1 LILHWAGEAKRLTPT
16 YIVDVQAAPK
26 GEQGRRWV
34 QEKVA
39 GVTQRYLPARL
50 LRGQVVVGCTLFHHR
65 MKLLDKIG
73 REFSGYNILESGKRL
88 IDRKPLQCSLY
99 VTDRC
104 NLDCAYCTEYDNSRP
119 HPSLDD
125 LKKWLRK
132 IRELGT
138 MRIALVGG
146 EPLIHPNIV
155 ELVRYC
161 RELGFATSLTTNGFL
176 LTRKL
181 IAELEDAGLQV
192 MQISVDRMTPSA
204 ITKKSF
210 KTILPKLDY
219 FRDSKISL
227 HITGVICADTL
238 PEAQAVLETGLARGI
253 PTEVRLVHADPLHR
267 FRVDRGSQ
275 EELERFIDSMIER
288 KRRGEKIHTS
298 EAILNYQRSLLR
310 GEHVEW
316 TCMAGY
322 KLFFVSAQGKFW
334 ICSMV
339 HTDKH
344 IMDVTLD
351 DLYANYRKKSCQKGC
366 GVYCAVSASLL
377 VEKPARVLGREI
389 VARAK
394 RIPST
399 VRRSLTP
406 NTNKT
411 PHRPITNSDGTR
423 EMNGSAKASPSA
435 DDGVTLR
442 QSV

>member
-1 LILHWAGEAKRLTPT
+1 
-16 YIVDVQAAPK
+16 V
-26 GEQGRRWV
+26 
-34 QEKVA
+34 
-39 GVTQRYLPARL
+39 
-50 LRGQVVVGCTLFHHR
+50 
-65 MKLLDKIG
+65 
-73 REFSGYNILESGKRL
+73 
-88 IDRKPLQCSLY
+88 
-99 VTDRC
+99 
-104 NLDCAYCTEYDNSRP
+104 
-119 HPSLDD
+119 
-125 LKKWLRK
+125 
-132 IRELGT
+132 
-138 MRIALVGG
+138 
-146 EPLIHPNIV
+146 HPNII

-181 IAELEDAGLQV
+181 VTELEDAGLQV
-192 MQISVDRMTPSA
+192 MQISVDRMTPSP

-238 PEAQAVLETGLARGI
+238 PESRAVLETGLSRGI
-253 PTEVRLVHADPLHR
+253 PTEVRLVHADPLQR
-267 FRVDRGSQ
+267 FRVDRGPR

-298 EAILNYQRSLLR
+298 EAILKYQRSLLR

-334 ICSMV
+334 VCSMV

-351 DLYANYRKKSCQKGC
+351 DLYANYRKKSCQEGC

-377 VEKPARVLGREI
+377 VEKPMGVLGREI
-389 VARAK
+389 IARAK
-394 RIPST
+394 RVPVMLSSSGPRIDNGPGAS
-399 VRRSLTP
+399 VANP
-406 NTNKT
+406 E
-411 PHRPITNSDGTR
+411 GTQK
-423 EMNGSAKASPSA
+423 MNGGATGGPSA
-435 DDGVTLR
+435 DDPVALGK
-442 QSV
+442 SA

>member
-1 LILHWAGEAKRLTPT
+1 
-16 YIVDVQAAPK
+16 
-26 GEQGRRWV
+26 
-34 QEKVA
+34 
-39 GVTQRYLPARL
+39 
-50 LRGQVVVGCTLFHHR
+50 

-88 IDRKPLQCSLY
+88 FDRRPLQCSLY
-99 VTDRC
+99 VTDQC

-119 HPSLDD
+119 HPSVDD
-125 LKKWLRK
+125 LKKWIRK

-146 EPLIHPNIV
+146 EPLVHPNIV
-155 ELVRYC
+155 EVVRYC

-181 IAELEDAGLQV
+181 LAQLEDAGLQV
-192 MQISVDRMTPSA
+192 MQISVDRMTPSP

-238 PEAQAVLETGLARGI
+238 PESEAVLETGLSRGI

-267 FRVDRGSQ
+267 FRVDRGRR

-344 IMDVTLD
+344 IMDITLD
-351 DLYANYRKKSCQKGC
+351 DLYTNYRKKSCQEGC

-377 VEKPARVLGREI
+377 VEKPVAVLGKEI
-389 VARAK
+389 IARAK
-394 RIPST
+394 RVPSI
-399 VRRSLTP
+399 VSPSSSPGSGNMRSLSAAEP
-406 NTNKT
+406 
-411 PHRPITNSDGTR
+411 DGTHK
-423 EMNGSAKASPSA
+423 MNGSASGGPSA

-442 QSV
+442 KGA

>member
-1 LILHWAGEAKRLTPT
+1 
-16 YIVDVQAAPK
+16 
-26 GEQGRRWV
+26 
-34 QEKVA
+34 
-39 GVTQRYLPARL
+39 
-50 LRGQVVVGCTLFHHR
+50 

-88 IDRKPLQCSLY
+88 LDRRPLQCSLY

-125 LKKWLRK
+125 LMKWIRK

-146 EPLIHPNIV
+146 EPLTHPNIV

-176 LTRKL
+176 LTREL
-181 IAELEDAGLQV
+181 VAQLEDAGLQV

-219 FRDSKISL
+219 FSDSKISL

-253 PTEVRLVHADPLHR
+253 PTEVRLVHADPLKR
-267 FRVDRGSQ
+267 FRVDRGQ
-275 EELERFIDSMIER
+275 REELEGFIDSMIER

-310 GEHVEW
+310 GERVEW

-351 DLYANYRKKSCQKGC
+351 DLYANYRKKSCQEGC

-377 VEKPARVLGREI
+377 VEKPIAVLGKEI
-389 VARAK
+389 VARTK
-394 RIPST
+394 RLPSLFHAASSP
-399 VRRSLTP
+399 RIGDPKPWGIANP
-406 NTNKT
+406 N
-411 PHRPITNSDGTR
+411 GTH
-423 EMNGSAKASPSA
+423 EMNDSANGSPSA
-435 DDGVTLR
+435 NDRVTLR
-442 QSV
+442 ERV

>member
-1 LILHWAGEAKRLTPT
+1 MS
-16 YIVDVQAAPK
+16 
-26 GEQGRRWV
+26 
-34 QEKVA
+34 
-39 GVTQRYLPARL
+39 
-50 LRGQVVVGCTLFHHR
+50 FHHR
-65 MKLLDKIG
+65 MELLHKIG
-73 REFSGYNILESGKRL
+73 REFSGYNILESGMRL
-88 IDRKPLQCSLY
+88 LDRKPLQCSLY
-99 VTDRC
+99 VADRC

-119 HPSLDD
+119 HPRLDD
-125 LKKWLRK
+125 LKKWVRK

-146 EPLIHPNIV
+146 EPLMHPNIV

-181 IAELEDAGLQV
+181 IGQLEDAGLQV

-210 KTILPKLDY
+210 KTILPKLDN

-238 PEAQAVLETGLARGI
+238 PEAQAVLETGLSRGI
-253 PTEVRLVHADPLHR
+253 PTEVRLVHADPLRR
-267 FRVDRGSQ
+267 FRVDRGRR

-310 GEHVEW
+310 GDYVEW

-351 DLYANYRKKSCQKGC
+351 DLYANYRKKSCQEGC

-377 VEKPARVLGREI
+377 VEKPIAVLRKEIITQSKRV
-389 VARAK
+389 
-394 RIPST
+394 PSMLSPSSRSRT
-399 VRRSLTP
+399 NNMRSLGV
-406 NTNKT
+406 TN
-411 PHRPITNSDGTR
+411 PEGTD
-423 EMNGSAKASPSA
+423 EMNGSTEGSPST
-435 DDGVTLR
+435 DERVTLR
-442 QSV
+442 KSA

>member
-1 LILHWAGEAKRLTPT
+1 MPF
-16 YIVDVQAAPK
+16 Y
-26 GEQGRRWV
+26 
-34 QEKVA
+34 
-39 GVTQRYLPARL
+39 Y
-50 LRGQVVVGCTLFHHR
+50 R

-88 IDRKPLQCSLY
+88 LDRKPLQCSLY

-125 LKKWLRK
+125 LKKWIRK

-146 EPLIHPNIV
+146 EPLVHPNIV

-181 IAELEDAGLQV
+181 LAELEDAGLQV
-192 MQISVDRMTPSA
+192 MQISVDRMTPSP

-238 PEAQAVLETGLARGI
+238 PESRAVLETGLSRGI
-253 PTEVRLVHADPLHR
+253 PTEVRLVHADPLRR
-267 FRVDRGSQ
+267 FRVDRGPR
-275 EELERFIDSMIER
+275 EALERFIDSMIER

-339 HTDKH
+339 HTNKD

-351 DLYANYRKKSCQKGC
+351 DLYANYRKKSCQEGC

-377 VEKPARVLGREI
+377 VEKPVRVLGKEI

-394 RIPST
+394 RIPSMF
-399 VRRSLTP
+399 RRSLTP
-406 NTNKT
+406 DADKAT
-411 PHRPITNSDGTR
+411 HSAITNPDGTH
-423 EMNGSAKASPSA
+423 EMNGSTKGGPFA
-435 DDGVTLR
+435 DDRVTLR
-442 QSV
+442 KSV

>member
-1 LILHWAGEAKRLTPT
+1 
-16 YIVDVQAAPK
+16 
-26 GEQGRRWV
+26 
-34 QEKVA
+34 
-39 GVTQRYLPARL
+39 
-50 LRGQVVVGCTLFHHR
+50 

-73 REFSGYNILESGKRL
+73 REFSGYNILESAKRL
-88 IDRKPLQCSLY
+88 ADRKPLQCSLY

-104 NLDCAYCTEYDNSRP
+104 HLDCAYCTEYDNSRP

-146 EPLIHPNIV
+146 EPLMHPNIV

-176 LTRKL
+176 LTREL
-181 IAELEDAGLQV
+181 VQQLEDAGLQV
-192 MQISVDRMTPSA
+192 MQISVDRMTPSP

-210 KTILPKLDY
+210 KTVLPKLDY

-238 PEAQAVLETGLARGI
+238 PESQAVLETGLSRGI

-267 FRVDRGSQ
+267 FRVDRGRR
-275 EELERFIDSMIER
+275 EELEAFIDSMIER

-310 GEHVEW
+310 GERVEW
-316 TCMAGY
+316 TCVAGY

-351 DLYANYRKKSCQKGC
+351 DLYANYRKKSCQEGC

-377 VEKPARVLGREI
+377 VEKPLSVIGKEI
-389 VARAK
+389 LARAK
-394 RIPST
+394 RLPPIVHTTSSPRT
-399 VRRSLTP
+399 KNLRSGRVTDP
-406 NTNKT
+406 
-411 PHRPITNSDGTR
+411 DGTQ
-423 EMNGSAKASPSA
+423 EMNDSTEGSPSA
-435 DDGVTLR
+435 DERIALREGV
-442 QSV
+442 

>member
-1 LILHWAGEAKRLTPT
+1 MKALKH
-16 YIVDVQAAPK
+16 
-26 GEQGRRWV
+26 
-34 QEKVA
+34 
-39 GVTQRYLPARL
+39 AR
-50 LRGQVVVGCTLFHHR
+50 
-65 MKLLDKIG
+65 

-88 IDRKPLQCSLY
+88 FDRKPLQCSLY

-125 LKKWLRK
+125 LKKWVRK

-146 EPLIHPNIV
+146 EPLTHPNIV

-176 LTRKL
+176 LTRELVAK
-181 IAELEDAGLQV
+181 LEDAGLQV
-192 MQISVDRMTPSA
+192 MQISVDRMTPSP

-210 KTILPKLDY
+210 KTVLPKLDY

-238 PEAQAVLETGLARGI
+238 PESEAVLETGLSRGI
-253 PTEVRLVHADPLHR
+253 PTEVRLVHADPLQR
-267 FRVDRGSQ
+267 FRVDRGRR

-351 DLYANYRKKSCQKGC
+351 DLYGNYRKKSCQEGC

-377 VEKPARVLGREI
+377 VEKPISVLGKEI

-394 RIPST
+394 RVPSILSPSSSPPT
-399 VRRSLTP
+399 TNIRPAGVTEP
-406 NTNKT
+406 NGAHKVNGGTN
-411 PHRPITNSDGTR
+411 G
-423 EMNGSAKASPSA
+423 SPSA
-435 DDGVTLR
+435 DDRVALR
-442 QSV
+442 KSA

>member
-1 LILHWAGEAKRLTPT
+1 
-16 YIVDVQAAPK
+16 V
-26 GEQGRRWV
+26 
-34 QEKVA
+34 KVI
-39 GVTQRYLPARL
+39 
-50 LRGQVVVGCTLFHHR
+50 
-65 MKLLDKIG
+65 DKIG

-88 IDRKPLQCSLY
+88 VDRKPLQCSLY

-119 HPSLDD
+119 HPGLDD
-125 LKKWLRK
+125 LKKWILK

-146 EPLIHPNIV
+146 EPLVHPNVV
-155 ELVRYC
+155 EIVRYC
-161 RELGFATSLTTNGFL
+161 RELGFATSMTTNGFL
-176 LTRKL
+176 LTRRL
-181 IAELEDAGLQV
+181 VAELEDAGLQV
-192 MQISVDRMTPSA
+192 MQISVDRMTPSP

-238 PEAQAVLETGLARGI
+238 PEAQAVLETGLSRGI
-253 PTEVRLVHADPLHR
+253 PTEVRLVHADPVNR
-267 FRVDRGSQ
+267 FRVDRGPR

-288 KRRGEKIHTS
+288 KRRGDKIHTS

-316 TCMAGY
+316 TCVAGY

-351 DLYANYRKKSCQKGC
+351 DLYANYRKKSCQDGC

-377 VEKPARVLGREI
+377 VQKPVRILGREI
-389 VARAK
+389 LARA
-394 RIPST
+394 RRVPALLSPSSGPGINDST
-399 VRRSLTP
+399 AAR
-406 NTNKT
+406 
-411 PHRPITNSDGTR
+411 ITNPGGTH
-423 EMNGSAKASPSA
+423 EMNGNTNGGPSA
-435 DDGVTLR
+435 DNGVTLR
-442 QSV
+442 EGV

>member
-1 LILHWAGEAKRLTPT
+1 
-16 YIVDVQAAPK
+16 
-26 GEQGRRWV
+26 
-34 QEKVA
+34 
-39 GVTQRYLPARL
+39 
-50 LRGQVVVGCTLFHHR
+50 
-65 MKLLDKIG
+65 MKPLGKIG

-88 IDRKPLQCSLY
+88 FDRKPLQCSLY

-119 HPSLDD
+119 HPSFDD
-125 LKKWLRK
+125 LKKWVRK
-132 IRELGT
+132 IRDLGT

-146 EPLIHPNIV
+146 EPLTHPNIV

-176 LTRKL
+176 LTPQLVRQ
-181 IAELEDAGLQV
+181 LEDAGLQV
-192 MQISVDRMTPSA
+192 MQISVDRMTPSP

-210 KTILPKLDY
+210 KTVLPKLDY

-238 PEAQAVLETGLARGI
+238 PESEAVLETGLSRGI
-253 PTEVRLVHADPLHR
+253 PTEVRLVHADPLQR
-267 FRVDRGSQ
+267 FRVDRGRR

-351 DLYANYRKKSCQKGC
+351 DLYGNYRKKSCQEGC

-377 VEKPARVLGREI
+377 VEKPLGVLGKEI

-394 RIPST
+394 RVPAILSPSLGPRINHPPST
-399 VRRSLTP
+399 GV
-406 NTNKT
+406 TN
-411 PHRPITNSDGTR
+411 PGGTQ
-423 EMNGSAKASPSA
+423 EMNGSSKGGPLA
-435 DDGVTLR
+435 DNRVALR
-442 QSV
+442 EGS